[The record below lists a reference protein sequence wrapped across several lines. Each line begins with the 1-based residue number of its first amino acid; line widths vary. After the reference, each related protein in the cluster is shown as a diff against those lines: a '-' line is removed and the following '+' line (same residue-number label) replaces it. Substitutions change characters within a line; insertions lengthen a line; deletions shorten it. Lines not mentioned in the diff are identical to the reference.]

1 MVGTEEGGE
10 EGFLGG
16 AGGGIDRSTGD
27 GESVSA
33 IELFRRPRVERRSG
47 VEVADLTF
55 RGTFID
61 VGTVGVGR
69 FRGTRALSSPDGEAV
84 RLAGLALGGCG

>member
-10 EGFLGG
+10 EGILGG
-16 AGGGIDRSTGD
+16 AGGGIARSTGD
-27 GESVSA
+27 GESVPA
-33 IELFRRPRVERRSG
+33 TELFRRARVERKSG
-47 VEVADLTF
+47 VEVADLAL

-69 FRGTRALSSPDGEAV
+69 FRGTRALSSPEGEAV
-84 RLAGLALGGCG
+84 RLGGLVLGGS